1 MTAPGSAGGTIL
13 PEVLG
18 EQQCR
23 SCALDYC
30 RLLYSGPSEH
40 QVNGELFP
48 LAAHFVHRNDSGALA
63 VGGVLYRKGEWNE
76 DLAKLGAIA
85 QKEINQPVPVPVD
98 LRDVDLYTNHESYYR
113 YSGSL
118 TTPPCT
124 EGVRW
129 FVLKT
134 IGHIA
139 PEQGVKC
146 VSLIGEDA
154 RGPQPLNARIVLAT

>member
-1 MTAPGSAGGTIL
+1 MP
-13 PEVLG
+13 V
-18 EQQCR
+18 
-23 SCALDYC
+23 
-30 RLLYSGPSEH
+30 
-40 QVNGELFP
+40 
-48 LAAHFVHRNDSGALA
+48 
-63 VGGVLYRKGEWNE
+63 
-76 DLAKLGAIA
+76 DL
-85 QKEINQPVPVPVD
+85 D
-98 LRDVDLYTNHESYYR
+98 LRDVDLYTNHASYYR

-139 PEQGVKC
+139 PEEVVKY

-154 RGPQPLNARIVLAT
+154 RGPQPLNARIVLEK